1 MKPTQITVN
10 VGLLQCKTAHG
21 SSVHWQLQG

>member
-10 VGLLQCKTAHG
+10 ALQCKTALW
-21 SSVHWQLQG
+21 SLVHWQLQG